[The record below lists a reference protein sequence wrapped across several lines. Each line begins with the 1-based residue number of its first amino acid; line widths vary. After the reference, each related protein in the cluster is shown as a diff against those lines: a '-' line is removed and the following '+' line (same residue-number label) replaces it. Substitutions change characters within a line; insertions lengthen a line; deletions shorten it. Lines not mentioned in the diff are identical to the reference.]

1 LNVVPKQPLVRIG
14 TRASKLALTQSGM
27 MQRQIAVALGFSEAE
42 ADEVCPL
49 VHITTSGDRI
59 QDRRLLEAGGK
70 GLFTKEIEEALLDGR
85 IDCAIHSL
93 KDVPSINPPGL
104 VIAALPERED
114 PRDAFISLK
123 VNQFADLPHGA
134 VLGTASLRRQTQSL
148 FFRPDLKVEVM
159 RGNVDTR
166 LAKLERG
173 EADAILLAYSGLR
186 RLGLGHLPKELLD
199 PVERPPAPGQGCLA
213 IQTRENDAHAGWL
226 AKIHHRPTAL
236 AIAAERGALE
246 ALEGSC
252 RTAIGAHAR
261 LVADDIDIV
270 VEALTP
276 DGRQRFRREASVRI
290 NGVEPARA
298 LGLELGRSIMEEG
311 GDRLFLKEDG

>member
-1 LNVVPKQPLVRIG
+1 VPKQPLVRIG

-27 MQRQIAVALGFSEAE
+27 MQRQIAVALGFAEAE
-42 ADEVCPL
+42 ANEVCPL
-49 VHITTSGDRI
+49 VQITTSGDRI

-85 IDCAIHSL
+85 VDCAIHSL
-93 KDVPSINPPGL
+93 KDVPSIAPEGL
-104 VIAALPERED
+104 VLAALPERED

-123 VNQFADLPHGA
+123 VDQFADLPHRA

-148 FFRPDLKVEVM
+148 FFRPDLDVQVM

-166 LAKLERG
+166 LTKLERG
-173 EADAILLAYSGLR
+173 EADAILLAYAGLK
-186 RLGLGHLPKELLD
+186 RLGMGHLPKELID
-199 PVERPPAPGQGCLA
+199 PLERPPAPGQGCLA
-213 IQTRENDAHAGWL
+213 IQTRAQDAHADWL
-226 AKIHHRPTAL
+226 RKLNHRDTAL

-261 LVADDIDIV
+261 LIGDDIDIV

-276 DGRQRFRREASVRI
+276 DGKQRFRREASVRVA
-290 NGVEPARA
+290 GLGPARA
-298 LGLELGRSIMEEG
+298 LGLELGRSIMDEG
-311 GDRLFLKEDG
+311 GDWLFLKE

>member
-1 LNVVPKQPLVRIG
+1 
-14 TRASKLALTQSGM
+14 M
-27 MQRQIAVALGFSEAE
+27 MQRQIAAALGFSEDE
-42 ADEVCPL
+42 ADQVCPL

-59 QDRRLLEAGGK
+59 QDRRLLDAGGK

-123 VNQFADLPHGA
+123 VDQFADLPHGA

-148 FFRPDLKVEVM
+148 FFRPDLDVQVM

-173 EADAILLAYSGLR
+173 EADAILLAYAGLR

-199 PVERPPAPGQGCLA
+199 PIERPPAPGQGCLA
-213 IQTRENDAHAGWL
+213 IQTRENDAHQDWL
-226 AKIHHRPTAL
+226 AKLNHRPTAL

-276 DGRQRFRREASVRI
+276 DGKERFRREASVRM
-290 NGVEPARA
+290 NGIEPARA

-311 GDRLFLKEDG
+311 GDRLFLKEGG

>member
-1 LNVVPKQPLVRIG
+1 VAKQPLVRIG
-14 TRASKLALTQSGM
+14 TRASKLALTQSGI
-27 MQRQIAVALGFSEAE
+27 MQRQIAVALGFSEDE

-49 VHITTSGDRI
+49 VQITTSGDRI

-70 GLFTKEIEEALLDGR
+70 GLFTKEIEEALLEGR

-93 KDVPSINPPGL
+93 KDVPSVGPKGL

-123 VNQFADLPHGA
+123 VDQFADLPHGA

-148 FFRPDLKVEVM
+148 FFRPDLDVQVM

-173 EADAILLAYSGLR
+173 EADAILLAYAGLR

-199 PVERPPAPGQGCLA
+199 PIERPPAPGQGCLA
-213 IQTRENDAHAGWL
+213 IQTRSVDAKADWV

-276 DGRQRFRREASVRI
+276 DGKQRFRREASVRVA
-290 NGVEPARA
+290 GEGPARA

-311 GDRLFLKEDG
+311 GQRLFLAEA

>member
-1 LNVVPKQPLVRIG
+1 MAKQPLVRIG

-27 MQRQIAVALGFSEAE
+27 MQRAITVALGYPEAA
-42 ADEVCPL
+42 ADEVAPL
-49 VHITTSGDRI
+49 IQITTSGDRI

-93 KDVPSINPPGL
+93 KDVPSIMPDGL
-104 VIAALPERED
+104 VIGAYPERED
-114 PRDAFISLK
+114 PRDAFLSVK
-123 VNQFADLPHGA
+123 YASFEDLPQGA

-148 FFRPDLKVEVM
+148 FVRPDLDVQVM

-186 RLGLGHLPKELLD
+186 RLGLGHLPRQLLD

-213 IQTRENDAHAGWL
+213 IQVREQDSGAEWL
-226 AKIHHRPTAL
+226 KAIHHRPTAL

-276 DGRQRFRREASVRI
+276 DGRQRFRREAAVHLTGI
-290 NGVEPARA
+290 ETARA
-298 LGLELGRSIMEEG
+298 LGLELGRSILEEG
-311 GDRLFLKEDG
+311 GERLLLPV